1 MVVKAIPEG
10 FHSVTPYLTVAGAAD
25 AIEFYKRAFGATE
38 IFRLNSPDGNKIVR
52 SLLKIGDSPIVV
64 SDEFVHGAKMGVRSP
79 KSIGEG
85 SSAITWQIFTED
97 VDRVFDQ
104 AIAAGATVIMPVTGM
119 FYGDRY
125 VRLMDPFGHFW
136 SVATHKKDVSP
147 EQIKETAE
155 SIYRSTPGWD

>member
-1 MVVKAIPEG
+1 
-10 FHSVTPYLTVAGAAD
+10 
-25 AIEFYKRAFGATE
+25 
-38 IFRLNSPDGNKIVR
+38 
-52 SLLKIGDSPIVV
+52 LKIEDSPIVV

-85 SSAITWQIFTED
+85 SSAITLHIFTED
-97 VDRVFDQ
+97 ADRVFDQ
-104 AIAAGATVIMPVTGM
+104 AIAAEATVVMPVTDM

-125 VRLMDPFGHFW
+125 GRLMDPFGHFW